1 MIGALAGFVD
11 ELRAVGIPVS
21 LVEAIDGAEA
31 LRYVDLADRL
41 ALRAALGA
49 TLVKNARHYPA
60 FDAAFDVFFGLSP
73 PPQPA
78 RPGARGSGQ
87 AAGGGDDG
95 APGGDGFDELLA
107 GLAASLTSG
116 DRDALLRLVREAV
129 GRFGGMEPGRPV
141 GGRYY
146 YYRVMRRLD
155 ADRLLGLL
163 REAIGRETGEGE
175 PSADTRFEHRLAEQ
189 RAERLLEELRAALR
203 AEILQQLVADRG
215 AEAVARTVRVPLV
228 EDLDL
233 MHTTRDELEQ
243 VERAVAPLA
252 RKLATRLASRR
263 KRGSRG
269 RLDLRRTIRRSLA
282 HGGALLEPQFR
293 PPRRSKPE
301 LVLICDVSG
310 SMATFARFT
319 MQLTYAIGSEFSR
332 VRSFAFIDGV
342 DEVTRF
348 FGTDVDFHEG
358 LARMSREA
366 DLVRGD
372 GHSDYGRSFAEFEDR
387 FADAVTS
394 RSIVLV
400 TGDARNNYRETG
412 IASVEWLSKRAR
424 GLFWLNPE
432 ARRYW
437 DTGDSVIAAY
447 APACDVVD
455 HVRTLRQ
462 LEAFVERV
470 ALPGHR
476 PLLGRSDLLAGSRR
490 HW

>member
-1 MIGALAGFVD
+1 VIGALAAFVD

-31 LRYVDLADRL
+31 LRYVDLADRS

-49 TLVKNARHYPA
+49 TLVKSARHRPA

-73 PPQPA
+73 APRQAESDAEGP
-78 RPGARGSGQ
+78 GQ
-87 AAGGGDDG
+87 ADGGGTDG
-95 APGGDGFDELLA
+95 RDGLGDLVA
-107 GLAASLTSG
+107 GLVAALTSG
-116 DRDALLRLVREAV
+116 DRDALRRLLQAALQ
-129 GRFGGMEPGRPV
+129 RFGGMEPGRPV

-155 ADRLLGLL
+155 GDRLLGLL
-163 REAIGRETGEGE
+163 LDAIAGGAGDGE
-175 PSADTRFEHRLAEQ
+175 PPADTAFEQRLAEQ

-203 AEILQQLVADRG
+203 DEILQRLVADRG

-233 MHTTRDELEQ
+233 MHTTREELEQ
-243 VERAVAPLA
+243 IERAVAPLA

-319 MQLTYAIGSEFSR
+319 MQLTYAIGSEFSK
-332 VRSFAFIDGV
+332 VRSFAFVDGV

-348 FGTDVDFHEG
+348 FGIDADFHEG
-358 LARMSREA
+358 LTRMSREA

-387 FADAVTS
+387 FADAVS
-394 RSIVLV
+394 PRSIVLV

-412 IASVEWLSKRAR
+412 IASVEWLSGRAR

-437 DTGDSVIAAY
+437 DTGDSVMSTY
-447 APACDVVD
+447 TPACDVVD
-455 HVRTLRQ
+455 QVRTLRQ
-462 LEAFVERV
+462 LEVFVERV

-476 PLLGRSDLLAGSRR
+476 PLLGGTDLPAASRR